1 MALPPGFTQVGV
13 VPVSPQG
20 RTQTMPSGFSQVGTR
35 QVETPQD
42 IEERSRLS
50 ASRKEAYLE
59 APEGAFRTILTDEDP
74 VKAAAI
80 TTLAQFT
87 PDPYELGNILS
98 RIDPNIG
105 IQVSRDDSGKDKV
118 VAINR
123 ATNKIISLNDPGL
136 SMADVGQMTTAMT
149 AAIPAGRLPSM
160 GGRALAEGLIQG
172 GIEAT
177 QSAFG
182 GEFNPAE
189 PLMAGG
195 FSVAADAIP
204 MAYQAVRNRNIPARA
219 DVPEDQQQAVNQVAE
234 MVRTSGRATEAAPT
248 TQMQQASQLIQP
260 QEETIQ
266 AARTLGVTEAGRPLE
281 EVLPMGAVSGNPQY
295 ISLES
300 ALANAP
306 ASSLGVQRQQAIE
319 DVAAKADEFITRFG
333 GDIDQVA
340 VGMEIKDQLIDNV
353 EGLRTQARGLYD
365 AISINV
371 PKETFVD
378 PLPLIDFLEK
388 KAKELGGMS
397 RLSPNEQKLYKAAKS
412 EDIPFTYGYLDQQ
425 RKLIGEMQRSQPGT
439 YPGEKKFELGELE
452 LALLDSQR
460 ASLARINPE
469 AAKDF
474 DIVRPLVAQR
484 KELESINQMLMGKDL
499 AGDIMP
505 KITGALPQL
514 SRGKIQKFV
523 ETMDALPPEMQ
534 AQAVVSAMNSAF
546 TSGARSQSQLS
557 AGGFSSWWDKLSR
570 NKTAKETLLKYM
582 PEGAAEYLEA
592 LATVSK
598 GLDRSLKAVPPT
610 GVTKALG
617 MLDSDQGFIQQ
628 MLPMIPMVGS
638 PLASVLKSADTD
650 TLGAATDLMV
660 DPVFKRL
667 VFRGAQGQETTRL
680 MDQLATK
687 PVFKQWMQTLP
698 EQTSARILSVGLANY
713 LFGEDGQ

>member
-13 VPVSPQG
+13 IPVSPQG

-50 ASRKEAYLE
+50 TSRKEAYLE

>member
-50 ASRKEAYLE
+50 TSRKEAYLE

-149 AAIPAGRLPSM
+149 AAIPAGRLPTM

-204 MAYQAVRNRNIPARA
+204 MAYQSIRNRKIPARA

-266 AARTLGVTEAGRPLE
+266 AARTLGVTESGRPLE

-412 EDIPFTYGYLDQQ
+412 EDTPFTYGYLDQQ